1 MRSKKFYSS
10 LAVGALTVLTLAGCS
25 GVATTSSSTN
35 AAPAYPTRPIQLVV
49 PFAPG
54 GGTDLVSRA
63 AAAYLGQKWGK
74 TINVVNKPG
83 AGGATGT
90 EAALTA
96 APDGYTVL
104 ADNGSSTEALL
115 SGANKPPFTLK
126 DLNLVGTVVNQPF
139 VFLVKSGSQFK
150 TMQELDA
157 WVKANPGQ
165 LTFGSTG
172 LSSVQTYTVIQW
184 LQAIG
189 VDYSKVHLVPNNGAS
204 DLLPQIAGGHV
215 VLGVQD
221 VTGAATLVK
230 AGQLTPLA
238 VTSTTPSP
246 LFPNVPTLAQS
257 GVNGVVS
264 TFWSGIALPSGAPKS
279 VAQKWGSAMDSML
292 KDPAFLA
299 KLETL
304 NAQGKYLNTTE
315 FTALVNNNLT
325 TYTQLVKQYN
335 LGQ

>member
-1 MRSKKFYSS
+1 MRIKKFYSS
-10 LAVGALTVLTLAGCS
+10 LAAFAVLALAGCS
-25 GVATTSSSTN
+25 GATGSSTN
-35 AAPAYPTRPIQLVV
+35 AAAYPTRPIQLIV

-63 AAAYLGQKWGK
+63 AAAYLGQKWGQ

-90 EAALTA
+90 AAALTA

-126 DLNLVGTVVNQPF
+126 KLDLVGTLVNQPF

-157 WVKANPGQ
+157 WVKANPGK

-189 VDYSKVHLVPNNGAS
+189 VDYTKVHLVPDNGAS

-221 VTGAATLVK
+221 VTGASSLVK

-238 VTSTTPSP
+238 VTSATPSP
-246 LFPNVPTLAQS
+246 LFPNVPTLAQA
-257 GVNGVVS
+257 GVKGVVS
-264 TFWSGIALPSGAPKS
+264 SFWSGIALPSGAPKS
-279 VAQKWGSAMDSML
+279 VAQKWGSAIASML

-299 KLETL
+299 KLKTL
-304 NAQGKYLNTTE
+304 NAQGQYLNTTE

-325 TYTQLVKQYN
+325 TYTQLVKQYH

>member
-1 MRSKKFYSS
+1 MRIKKFYSS
-10 LAVGALTVLTLAGCS
+10 LAVGALTVLALAGCS
-25 GVATTSSSTN
+25 GATGSSTN
-35 AAPAYPTRPIQLVV
+35 AAAYPTRPIQLIV

-63 AAAYLGQKWGK
+63 IAAYLGQKWGK

-96 APDGYTVL
+96 TPDGYTVL

-126 DLNLVGTVVNQPF
+126 NLDLVGTVVDQPF

-150 TMQELDA
+150 TMQDLDA

-172 LSSVQTYTVIQW
+172 ISSVQTYTVIQW
-184 LQAIG
+184 LQSIG
-189 VDYSKVHLVPNNGAS
+189 VDYSKVHLVPDNGAS

-238 VTSTTPSP
+238 VTSATRSP

-264 TFWSGIALPSGAPKS
+264 SFWSGIALPSGAPKS
-279 VAQKWGSAMDSML
+279 VSQKWGSAMDSML

-299 KLETL
+299 KLKTL

-315 FTALVNNNLT
+315 FTALVNNNFT
-325 TYTQLVKQYN
+325 TYTQLVKKYN
-335 LGQ
+335 LGH

>member
-10 LAVGALTVLTLAGCS
+10 LAVGALAVLALAGCS
-25 GVATTSSSTN
+25 GVANASSTAN

-63 AAAYLGQKWGK
+63 VAAYLGQKWGK
-74 TINVVNKPG
+74 TINVINKPG

-90 EAALTA
+90 ESVLTA
-96 APDGYTVL
+96 SPDGYTVL

-139 VFLVKSGSQFK
+139 VFLVKSGGQFK
-150 TMQELDA
+150 TMQDLDA

-172 LSSVQTYTVIQW
+172 LSSVQTYTVIEW
-184 LQAIG
+184 LQSIG
-189 VDYSKVHLVPNNGAS
+189 VDYSKVHMVPNNGAS

-221 VTGAATLVK
+221 VTGAAGLVK

-238 VTSTTPSP
+238 VTSTTRSP

-257 GVNGVVS
+257 GVKNVVS
-264 TFWSGIALPSGAPKS
+264 SFWSGVALPSGAPAS
-279 VAQKWGSAMDSML
+279 VAQKWGSAMASML
-292 KDPAFLA
+292 KDPAFTA
-299 KLETL
+299 KLKTL
-304 NAQGKYLNTTE
+304 NAQGQYLDSAQ
-315 FTALVNNNLT
+315 FTALVKNNLA
-325 TYTQLVKQYN
+325 TYTQLVKQYK